1 MMQRISAGE
10 GEILTVCL
18 QQQAMENKRGFR
30 CRNCHNKSLPQFE
43 IQKWNEGNSV
53 SMLQP

>member
-1 MMQRISAGE
+1 MQRISTGE

-30 CRNCHNKSLPQFE
+30 CRNCHNKYLPQFE

-53 SMLQP
+53 PMLQP